1 MLWLGRT
8 VSELGSGI
16 GGTALPLA
24 AVLVLKATPL
34 QMGLLAAIGAAPVL
48 VVGLPAGAWVDR
60 LRRRPIMIVAD
71 VGRAV
76 LLISIPL
83 AALLHVLRIEQLYVV
98 AALAGVLAVFFAV
111 ADQSLLPSVVPRE
124 SLVAANSTLGASDSV
139 AEIGGPALAGVLVQW
154 LSAPVAILFDAVS
167 FLVSALC
174 VGLIRAPEPPPERIE
189 QRQSLWRDVAAGLR
203 LVLRHPVLRAL
214 AGSSGTFTFF
224 GSFVGALYFLY
235 AIRVLGVPPGAV
247 GLLVAAGGVSAFA
260 GALLAGRVLGRFGPR
275 ATLGVSLLAY
285 GLLSLLIP
293 LATGP
298 VLVAVSFLLAAQ
310 LLGDVAIEIYL
321 VTEVSL
327 RQAIIPPRLLGRAN
341 ASMQVLSEGAGPL
354 GALLAGALGQ
364 SLGLRW
370 TLLIGVLGI
379 MLSSLWIFRAPL
391 PGARSR

>member
-1 MLWLGRT
+1 MPAIRTLLRWSRSAPWARLGPDFTKLWLGRT

-60 LRRRPIMIVAD
+60 LRRRPILIAAD

-98 AALAGVLAVFFAV
+98 AALVGVLAVFFDV
-111 ADQSLLPSVVPRE
+111 ADQSFLPSVVPRE
-124 SLVAANSTLGASDSV
+124 SLVEANSTLGASASV

-167 FLVSALC
+167 FLFSALC
-174 VGLIRAPEPPPERIE
+174 VGLIRAPDPPPQRIE
-189 QRQSLWRDVAAGLR
+189 QRQSLGRDIAAGLR

-214 AGSSGTFTFF
+214 AGSSGTFNFF

-235 AIRVLGVPPGAV
+235 AIR
-247 GLLVAAGGVSAFA
+247 
-260 GALLAGRVLGRFGPR
+260 R
-275 ATLGVSLLAY
+275 A
-285 GLLSLLIP
+285 
-293 LATGP
+293 
-298 VLVAVSFLLAAQ
+298 
-310 LLGDVAIEIYL
+310 
-321 VTEVSL
+321 
-327 RQAIIPPRLLGRAN
+327 
-341 ASMQVLSEGAGPL
+341 
-354 GALLAGALGQ
+354 
-364 SLGLRW
+364 RW
-370 TLLIGVLGI
+370 DC
-379 MLSSLWIFRAPL
+379 
-391 PGARSR
+391 